1 MCRDPLTMAIEA
13 SLRDLHKKEEVLEEI
28 EAEEEEEVEELEEP
42 EEPEE
47 PEELVATSGEQIE
60 SGSEYKYDSIVKK
73 KRKGKDKIEDKLV
86 SDTQSLKEKK
96 EKHRKEK
103 GERKKNAAYETSMEG
118 LSESDIKTKLIESAK
133 IKSKVARQSLEE
145 KVRKKLKKDNSEV
158 QTKEKK
164 RKSSCD
170 VYEDPLLSKKRKS
183 SVSKERLSDRN
194 NFSKCDKTADGKG
207 EVGAKKMLVTSDRSG
222 KEVDGERSTSEV
234 QVLEGAR
241 TKPGDT
247 SFHTCLRK
255 PNFFS
260 MFLCYSCTLCCFY
273 CGSS

>member
-1 MCRDPLTMAIEA
+1 MG
-13 SLRDLHKKEEVLEEI
+13 
-28 EAEEEEEVEELEEP
+28 
-42 EEPEE
+42 E

-96 EKHRKEK
+96 EKH
-103 GERKKNAAYETSMEG
+103 RKKNAAYETSMEG

-158 QTKEKK
+158 QTKEKN

-170 VYEDPLLSKKRKS
+170 VY
-183 SVSKERLSDRN
+183 
-194 NFSKCDKTADGKG
+194 
-207 EVGAKKMLVTSDRSG
+207 
-222 KEVDGERSTSEV
+222 
-234 QVLEGAR
+234 
-241 TKPGDT
+241 
-247 SFHTCLRK
+247 
-255 PNFFS
+255 
-260 MFLCYSCTLCCFY
+260 
-273 CGSS
+273 